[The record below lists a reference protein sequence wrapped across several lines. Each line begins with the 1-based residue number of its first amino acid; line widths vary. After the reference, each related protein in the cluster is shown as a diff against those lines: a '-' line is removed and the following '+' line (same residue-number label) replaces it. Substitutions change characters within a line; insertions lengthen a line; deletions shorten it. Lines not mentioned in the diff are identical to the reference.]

1 MKNKTAALLL
11 SLAASLLC
19 ACSSAA
25 VAESS
30 KDTSQRKETAAA
42 QSITQAEASAEQQ
55 DGAQESTSAFSEPMP
70 NTRAAEL
77 FLQDRPERIK
87 EIYRTLYEGMFSYT
101 QSIELPK
108 GVISSDDFGD
118 LLEMVTMTG
127 VCADAMESDYK
138 MYVDESSCVS
148 RIVLSYTRTR
158 EDGASEYARLMKRA
172 KQIAADAA
180 SLDSDYAKVK
190 YFHDTIV
197 LGCTYTSDAP
207 YAHTAYGALVDGNAV
222 CEGYAKAFQLL
233 CELSGITAVPVSGSA
248 VDSDG
253 LVQSHMWNKVLLD
266 GEWYNVDCT
275 WDDPTGSLYKDNKRY
290 DYFLVSDGV
299 LAISH
304 TEDTNAYMPEP
315 NAWDETGS
323 YFEREG
329 LVLGYTTDVYSELYN
344 AAALC
349 FAGGLPDDTIRFLCF
364 DGELYNDIDELYFT
378 DTDEHEARFKE
389 ILRNFMEDGEQV
401 SYAIMSEPR
410 TRVISVRILR
420 DRS

>member
-172 KQIAADAA
+172 
-180 SLDSDYAKVK
+180 
-190 YFHDTIV
+190 
-197 LGCTYTSDAP
+197 
-207 YAHTAYGALVDGNAV
+207 
-222 CEGYAKAFQLL
+222 
-233 CELSGITAVPVSGSA
+233 
-248 VDSDG
+248 
-253 LVQSHMWNKVLLD
+253 
-266 GEWYNVDCT
+266 
-275 WDDPTGSLYKDNKRY
+275 
-290 DYFLVSDGV
+290 
-299 LAISH
+299 
-304 TEDTNAYMPEP
+304 
-315 NAWDETGS
+315 
-323 YFEREG
+323 
-329 LVLGYTTDVYSELYN
+329 
-344 AAALC
+344 
-349 FAGGLPDDTIRFLCF
+349 
-364 DGELYNDIDELYFT
+364 
-378 DTDEHEARFKE
+378 
-389 ILRNFMEDGEQV
+389 
-401 SYAIMSEPR
+401 
-410 TRVISVRILR
+410 
-420 DRS
+420 